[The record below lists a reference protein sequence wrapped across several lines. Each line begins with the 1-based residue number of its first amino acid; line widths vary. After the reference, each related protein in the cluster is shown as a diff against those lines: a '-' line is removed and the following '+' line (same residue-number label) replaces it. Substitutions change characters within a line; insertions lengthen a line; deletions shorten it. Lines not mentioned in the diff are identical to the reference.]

1 MSKYEGTTIGNL
13 IDFDKNGNG
22 EISALCLKIGEK
34 VVCINPEKVILT
46 NKQSG
51 GGQSEAQRKEPDQEI
66 KEDENILSPLQK
78 TLIVLFVGFRNNK

>member
-51 GGQSEAQRKEPDQEI
+51 GVKAKRRGKKPTKKSKKTRTSSRRSRKH
-66 KEDENILSPLQK
+66 
-78 TLIVLFVGFRNNK
+78 